1 MITTV
6 TLNTA
11 LDITY
16 TIPQFKVNQLH
27 RTTGYLSVPGGK
39 GVNSA
44 RVLKTLGESVTATGY
59 VAGFQ
64 GSALLAGLREEF
76 IPSDF
81 IILKSGESR
90 RAITILDS
98 QQGTSTEL
106 IEDGPT
112 ITETEIRELRLKV
125 ETLAKD
131 SDWMLFCGSLPLG
144 CPTWIYAEL
153 AEIAHH
159 QGAKVGLDTRG
170 DALREGLHGKPD
182 LVKPNE
188 HELAELAGIRS
199 DDDQATLQ
207 AMSSLMNDDTRLIV
221 VSQGERGALANYA
234 GDFYRIHIPKVA
246 AINPVGSGDSM
257 MAGLVT
263 ALHRGQTITEALTL
277 GAACGT
283 VNTLHKMAGKVT
295 LQEIESIRKEIQ
307 IIPITH

>member
-1 MITTV
+1 MLTTV

-16 TIPQFKVNQLH
+16 TIPQFHVNQLH
-27 RTTGYLSVPGGK
+27 RLSTYLSLPGGK
-39 GVNSA
+39 GVNVA

-64 GSALLAGLREEF
+64 GRALLEGLKMEA

-81 IILKSGESR
+81 IILQNGESR
-90 RAITILDS
+90 RAITILDPS
-98 QQGTSTEL
+98 QGTSTEL
-106 IEDGPT
+106 VEEGPT
-112 ITETEIRELRLKV
+112 ITETEIQELRLKV
-125 ETLAKD
+125 ESLAKD

-153 AEIAHH
+153 TEIAHH

-170 DALREGLHGKPD
+170 DALREGLLGKPD

-188 HELAELAGIRS
+188 HELADLMGIRS
-199 DDDQATLQ
+199 DDDEATLK
-207 AMSSLMNDDTRLIV
+207 AILSLVNHNTQLVI
-221 VSQGERGALANYA
+221 VSQGERGALACHK
-234 GDFYRIHIPKVA
+234 GHLFRIRIPQVA

-257 MAGLVT
+257 MAGLIT
-263 ALHRGQTITEALTL
+263 ALHRGQDFTDALRL

-283 VNTLHKMAGKVT
+283 VNTLHKAAGKVT
-295 LQEIESIRKEIQ
+295 LTEVDSILKEIQ
-307 IIPITH
+307 IIPI

>member
-16 TIPQFKVNQLH
+16 TVPQFQVNQLH
-27 RTTGYLSVPGGK
+27 RMSAYLTVPGGK
-39 GVNSA
+39 GVNVA
-44 RVLKTLGESVTATGY
+44 RVLKTLGESVIATGY

-64 GSALLAGLREEF
+64 GRALLAGLKEEA

-81 IILKSGESR
+81 IMLQNGESR
-90 RAITILDS
+90 RAITILDPS
-98 QQGTSTEL
+98 QGTSTEL
-106 IEDGPT
+106 VEEGPT
-112 ITETEIRELRLKV
+112 ITETEIQELRLKV
-125 ETLAKD
+125 ESLAKD

-153 AEIAHH
+153 TEIAHH

-170 DALREGLHGKPD
+170 DALREGLLGKPD

-188 HELAELAGIRS
+188 HELADLAGIRS
-199 DDDQATLQ
+199 DDDEATLK
-207 AMSSLMNDDTRLIV
+207 AISSLVDDNTQLVV
-221 VSQGERGALANYA
+221 VSQGERGALACHTGNL
-234 GDFYRIHIPKVA
+234 YRIRIPQVA

-257 MAGLVT
+257 MAGIIT
-263 ALHRGQTITEALTL
+263 ALHRGQDITDALRL

-283 VNTLHKMAGKVT
+283 VNTLHKAAGKVT
-295 LQEIESIRKEIQ
+295 IREIDTILKEIQ
-307 IIPITH
+307 IMPI